1 MGAFAIGASA
11 VGAMAIGRSNSGR
24 AVINHLKIENVE
36 VWRLRVEELDAASSR
51 SLLPGAPSASM
62 TPPIG
67 ETRQSA

>member
-1 MGAFAIGASA
+1 
-11 VGAMAIGRSNSGR
+11 MAIGR
-24 AVINHLKIENVE
+24 AVINHLKIEDLE

-67 ETRQSA
+67 ETRHVGLTGAGSPFVLQAS